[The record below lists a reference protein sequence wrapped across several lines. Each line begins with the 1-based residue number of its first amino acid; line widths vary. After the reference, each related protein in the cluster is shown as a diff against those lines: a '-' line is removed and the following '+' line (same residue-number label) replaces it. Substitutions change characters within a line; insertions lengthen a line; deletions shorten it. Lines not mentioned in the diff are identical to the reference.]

1 MFYAELQIHFKK
13 YGQQHEVEYFDN
25 TWFKAHKEKY
35 EYMLDND
42 IDPDDIEEWALL
54 EDMFECAFMYIQA
67 QAMAEALYNKY
78 DVVVGE
84 LEHRLRR

>member
-13 YGQQHEVEYFDN
+13 YGQQYEIKHFDN
-25 TWFKAHKEKY
+25 TWFIAHKEKY

-42 IDPDDIEEWALL
+42 IDPDNIEEWALL
-54 EDMFECAFMYIQA
+54 EGIFETAFLFD
-67 QAMAEALYNKY
+67 QAMMVAEILYKKF